1 MGVPEVADMIAGGGI
16 GVCDYGPMGGN
27 GPVVFTGSDGIVLV
41 VFPADIL
48 SLGPPFGLASGNP
61 RTGPLLD
68 LLAQPGVIPPRL
80 LPMPPQISVP
90 LPILPLPPQISIP
103 LQITPA
109 PNFCSSCI
117 PPFGRP
123 LPGSD
128 R

>member
-1 MGVPEVADMIAGGGI
+1 MGVPEVAEMIAGGGI

-68 LLAQPGVIPPRL
+68 LLAQPGVIPPRP
-80 LPMPPQISVP
+80 LPMPPQMVAASRSPPNTPTLSAAPWRVTSWSASRTVP
-90 LPILPLPPQISIP
+90 
-103 LQITPA
+103 
-109 PNFCSSCI
+109 
-117 PPFGRP
+117 R
-123 LPGSD
+123 
-128 R
+128 